1 MGTIRDMRILLQ
13 KVKNASVS
21 VDGKPVG
28 EIGRGYL
35 LFLGILKDDVDAQAD
50 WLSEKILGLRL
61 FEGEDGKIND
71 RSIVD
76 IKGELLVVSQF
87 TLAGDVSKGNRP
99 DYTGAAE
106 REEAKR
112 LYGYFVDRMRRTG
125 LAVATGEFGA
135 MMEVSLVNDGPVTL
149 LIDRG

>member
-1 MGTIRDMRILLQ
+1 MRILLQ
-13 KVKNASVS
+13 KVTQASVS

-35 LFLGILKDDVDAQAD
+35 LFLGILKDDTDAQAD

-71 RSIVD
+71 RSIAD
-76 IKGELLVVSQF
+76 INGEVLIVSQF

-99 DYTGAAE
+99 DYTEAAE
-106 REEAKR
+106 RGEAQR
-112 LYGYFVDRMRRTG
+112 LYGYFIDRMRQAG
-125 LAVATGEFGA
+125 LSVATGEFGA
-135 MMEVSLVNDGPVTL
+135 MMEVSLMNDGPVTL
-149 LIDRG
+149 VIDRD